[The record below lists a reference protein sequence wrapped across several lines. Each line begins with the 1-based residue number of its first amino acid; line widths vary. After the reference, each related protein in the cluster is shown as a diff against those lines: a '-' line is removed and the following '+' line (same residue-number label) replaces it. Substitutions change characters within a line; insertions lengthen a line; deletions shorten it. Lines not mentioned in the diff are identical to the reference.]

1 MSKKVKMMNIENK
14 IFYTTTEVSKLYNE
28 PQYVLRY
35 WETHFPM
42 LRPMQLANR
51 RYYRQSDMQLLER
64 IKQLL
69 REDLYTIK
77 GARKII
83 DEEFKKD

>member
-1 MSKKVKMMNIENK
+1 MMNTENK
-14 IFYTTTEVSKLYNE
+14 IFYTTTEVSQLYNE

-42 LRPMQLANR
+42 LKPMQSANR